1 GEMDH
6 LQAEIAHALRQA
18 GESRG
23 RRRAPRFG
31 VRTEGGTF
39 PVQQLWEGGFSVKVE
54 DAPRLRGFVDLMV
67 GDERLARC
75 LIVLAE
81 EEENGII
88 RYEYK
93 RRTEEATA
101 PSPDYAPD
109 PEAPVALLT

>member
-1 GEMDH
+1 MDH

-18 GESRG
+18 GEARGG

-31 VRTEGGTF
+31 VRAEGDVY
-39 PVQQLWEGGFSVKVE
+39 PLKDMWEGGFSVRVE
-54 DAPRLRGFVDLMV
+54 DAPRLRGFVDLMI
-67 GDERLARC
+67 GEERLARC

-81 EEENGII
+81 EEETGII

-101 PSPDYAPD
+101 PSPDYAPEED
-109 PEAPVALLT
+109 APVALLT